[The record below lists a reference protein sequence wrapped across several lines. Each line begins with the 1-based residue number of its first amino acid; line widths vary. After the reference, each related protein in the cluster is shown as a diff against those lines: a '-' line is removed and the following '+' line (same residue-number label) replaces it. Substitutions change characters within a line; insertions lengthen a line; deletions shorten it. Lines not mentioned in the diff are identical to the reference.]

1 MFKRQCLIF
10 LAALLLQA
18 CSSLAPVAPETFGE
32 RVAYAQVSVIA
43 GFNTLADL
51 RERGAISKEQ
61 GAKMFSELDKAS
73 TMIRIAKDAA
83 NIGNQ
88 AGADKRLAD
97 ALQILTAVE
106 REMKGGTP

>member
-1 MFKRQCLIF
+1 MFKRQCLFF

-18 CSSLAPVAPETFGE
+18 CSSLAIVAPKTFGE
-32 RVAYAQVSVIA
+32 KVAYAQSSIVA

-61 GAKMFSELDKAS
+61 GAKMFGELDKAS
-73 TMIRIAKDAA
+73 TLIRIARDAA
-83 NIGNQ
+83 AVGNQ

-106 REMKGGTP
+106 LEMKRTTP